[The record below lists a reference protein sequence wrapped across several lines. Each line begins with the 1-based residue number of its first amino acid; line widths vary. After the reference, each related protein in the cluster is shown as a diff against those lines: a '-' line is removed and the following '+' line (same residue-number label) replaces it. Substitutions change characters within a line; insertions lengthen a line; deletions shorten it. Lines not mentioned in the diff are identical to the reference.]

1 MKLFRLVI
9 SPERTEYVVTNDV
22 SAPSSEAAREE
33 CAVRWK
39 IEQLHREV
47 KQTTG
52 IEKCQCR
59 KERAQRNHVGCA
71 LLVWVRLKSLAQEA
85 GTTVYALKRG
95 LLSDYMVAQF
105 LNPSIRTTLA

>member
-1 MKLFRLVI
+1 M
-9 SPERTEYVVTNDV
+9 
-22 SAPSSEAAREE
+22 
-33 CAVRWK
+33 RWK

-71 LLVWVRLKSLAQEA
+71 MLVWVRLKSLAEQA
-85 GTTVYALKRG
+85 GTTVYALKRD
-95 LLSDYMVAQF
+95 LLSDYMVEQ
-105 LNPSIRTTLA
+105 LRNPSIRMSLA